1 MFVLGLL
8 LILAGALGVLAAV
21 FSSSETA
28 VFLGRDLSALTIFL
42 LGVGS
47 AVAVLWGLGIARF
60 GAKRSMQHRR
70 ESKKLQELSEKLDRA
85 DADRRKDVDGNHT
98 I

>member
-1 MFVLGLL
+1 MFVVGLL

-28 VFLGRDLSALTIFL
+28 TLLGQDLSALTIFL
-42 LGVGS
+42 LGAGS
-47 AVAVLWGLGIARF
+47 AAAVLWGLSIARY

-70 ESKKLQELSEKLDRA
+70 ESKKLQELSEKLDAA
-85 DADRRKDVDGNHT
+85 DAERRKDNNS